1 MKSKG
6 IVCYKG
12 GNWKVSCLRQKV
24 PLGIEPR
31 ISCLWV
37 RFFNSLSHR
46 DAWLLFSF
54 NWFASK
60 LEILCY
66 VILKVEVLRCIC
78 GLCVSWTQCRDW
90 TLGPTHLIC
99 IHTVP
104 FLHHGHRQNRH
115 LLCAP
120 WFSFAK
126 WKKQYLPLGKHS
138 SDK

>member
-12 GNWKVSCLRQKV
+12 GNCKVSCLRQKV

-37 RFFNSLSHR
+37 RFFDSLSHR

-60 LEILCY
+60 LEILRY
-66 VILKVEVLRCIC
+66 VILKAEVLRCIC
-78 GLCVSWTQCRDW
+78 GLCVSWAQCRDW
-90 TLGPTHLIC
+90 ALGPTHLDLYPYCTISSPWPQANQTSLCSMVLIC
-99 IHTVP
+99 KMEKTISA
-104 FLHHGHRQNRH
+104 LRQ
-115 LLCAP
+115 A
-120 WFSFAK
+120 FK
-126 WKKQYLPLGKHS
+126 W
-138 SDK
+138 